1 VFHGFSARVVPRPGD
16 WRRGL
21 DVTGYWWPYDREDR
35 LPAEVLDF
43 LDAGPA
49 PVFVG
54 LGSATVPDAARFGSN
69 PNGKIFAQ
77 FKTGSTYVYSQV
89 PDDVRAEMERATS
102 IGSFIAQLIVKPKLY
117 PSVKY
122 SDRLVKLEKQ
132 VEDGQYNAVDQ
143 WL

>member
-1 VFHGFSARVVPRPGD
+1 MEKRIINGEAAYVGDALKGFSIHVKESTNV
-16 WRRGL
+16 
-21 DVTGYWWPYDREDR
+21 E
-35 LPAEVLDF
+35 F
-43 LDAGPA
+43 
-49 PVFVG
+49 
-54 LGSATVPDAARFGSN
+54 FGSN

-132 VEDGQYNAVDQ
+132 VQDGQYNAVDQ